1 MKRAGTTPSAASTG
15 FRSTCIAG
23 AAAPW
28 EGSAGLFVPTSEG
41 IIVIDGPGN
50 PCTPD
55 SGQWFRDELEQRY
68 DVPVRYVVLSHDH
81 QSHICGTTVFADTAV
96 AIGSKKLRP
105 HLIREGRVAPVPTV
119 SFDGSLDIDL
129 GGVKVVLHYLGPT
142 HSDNL
147 IVTHTY
153 PRTACCSCRTCRG
166 RTANCPTPIS
176 GTWTW
181 TTPSRCWAY
190 CPGMDDVDIVM
201 PGHNSPV
208 ADQSYFRRYRDYL
221 ATLRERVLDHMV
233 AGRTLEEILGLVT
246 MSELCGLHQPRTGDR
261 AERHHDVRLPVPLPG
276 TQLTGWTADQGD
288 GVAETEFL
296 RRGARSGE
304 GETPRELAAVGVW
317 RHAYGRLILHLGTR
331 SL

>member
-1 MKRAGTTPSAASTG
+1 MKNINPATLAALVLLGPQAYAQYETSWDNSV
-15 FRSTCIAG
+15 RSIDRISENVYRWGGG
-23 AAAPW
+23 AM
-28 EGSAGLFVPTSEG
+28 GGISGLFVPTAEG

-50 PCTPD
+50 PCTPE

-96 AIGSKKLRP
+96 TIGSKKLRP
-105 HLIREGRVAPVPTV
+105 HLIREGRIAPVPTV

-147 IVTHTY
+147 IVIHIPQDGVIFVPDLARPHGQLPNPDFRDMDVDNTIEVL
-153 PRTACCSCRTCRG
+153 G
-166 RTANCPTPIS
+166 IL
-176 GTWTW
+176 
-181 TTPSRCWAY
+181 SR
-190 CPGMDDVDIVM
+190 MDDVDIVM

-208 ADQSYFRRYRDYL
+208 SDQSYFRRYREYL

-246 MSELCGLHQPRTGDR
+246 MSDFDDYANLEQVIEPNIITMYDYLYRYREPNSPGGLPIR
-261 AERHHDVRLPVPLPG
+261 A
-276 TQLTGWTADQGD
+276 
-288 GVAETEFL
+288 TE
-296 RRGARSGE
+296 
-304 GETPRELAAVGVW
+304 
-317 RHAYGRLILHLGTR
+317 
-331 SL
+331 